1 MLEVFCI
8 NKGLKR
14 KDEDGMFLSSRGFS
28 FFESAVDGSAP
39 RKGTFFFFFFNLGD
53 RSFIE
58 QED

>member
-39 RKGTFFFFFFNLGD
+39 RKGTFFFFFFLTLVTEA
-53 RSFIE
+53 S
-58 QED
+58 